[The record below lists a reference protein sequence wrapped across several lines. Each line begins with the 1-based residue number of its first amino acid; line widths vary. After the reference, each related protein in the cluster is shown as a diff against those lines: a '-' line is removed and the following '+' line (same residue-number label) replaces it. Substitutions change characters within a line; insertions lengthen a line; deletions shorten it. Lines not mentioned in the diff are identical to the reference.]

1 MQVVKYILNFFIIFF
16 LAAAI
21 WLKTVGVSLESKE
34 RIWGR
39 AWMHISD
46 NPYVLL
52 FLAVI
57 FLIFRLMI
65 GQKEKKQK

>member
-1 MQVVKYILNFFIIFF
+1 MKVVKYVLTFFIIFF

-21 WLKTVGVSLESKE
+21 WVKMVGLSIESKE

-39 AWMHISD
+39 PWMHISD
-46 NPYVLL
+46 NPTVLV

-57 FLIFRLMI
+57 FLMLRIMI
-65 GQKEKKQK
+65 GQTLKKRK